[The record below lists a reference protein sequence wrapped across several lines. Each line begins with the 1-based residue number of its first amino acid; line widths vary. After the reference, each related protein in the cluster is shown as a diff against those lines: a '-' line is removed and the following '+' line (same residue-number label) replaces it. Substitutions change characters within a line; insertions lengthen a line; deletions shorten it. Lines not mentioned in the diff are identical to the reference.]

1 MDYIDYY
8 QVLGVPRKASSEE
21 IKKAYRKL
29 ARKYHPDVNPG
40 DKEAERKFKQANEA
54 HEVLSDPEK
63 RKKYDQY
70 GKDWEQAEAFE
81 QARQQQQQSRSGE
94 PFGKGGF
101 TYSGE
106 GDFSDFFEQVFGR
119 GDPFSGGQTGF
130 GRGRRRSF
138 KGQDFE
144 AELHLSLTDVL
155 EDRKQVLNVNGNNI
169 RLTIPAGVRDGQT
182 IRIKGQGGPGFEGGP
197 AGDLLITFRIAE
209 APGFRRE
216 EDDLHTEHQ
225 IDLFTALLGGT
236 AEIETLHGKVAMK
249 IPAGTSGGK
258 VLRLKGKGVPVYK
271 KSGVFGDLY
280 VRLAV
285 DIPAHLSEEEK
296 KLIRNWQHIRNRQA

>member
-1 MDYIDYY
+1 MDFIDYY
-8 QVLGVPRKASSEE
+8 QVLGVPKQASTEE

-40 DKEAERKFKQANEA
+40 DKEAEAKFKQANEA

-70 GKDWEQAEAFE
+70 GKDWEHAEAFE
-81 QARQQQQQSRSGE
+81 QARRQQQSQSGQR
-94 PFGKGGF
+94 FGSGGF

-106 GDFSDFFEQVFGR
+106 GDFSDFFEQFFGG
-119 GDPFSGGQTGF
+119 GDPFAGERSGF

-144 AELHLSLTDVL
+144 AELHLSLKDVL
-155 EDRKQVLNVNGNNI
+155 EDRKQVLTVNGNHI

-182 IRIKGQGGPGFEGGP
+182 IRIKEQGGPGFEGGP

-216 EDDLHTEHQ
+216 GDDLHTEHQ

-236 AEIETLHGKVAMK
+236 AEIETLQGKVAMK
-249 IPAGTSGGK
+249 IPPGTSGGK
-258 VLRLKGKGVPVYK
+258 VLRLKGKGVQVYK
-271 KSGVFGDLY
+271 RPGAFGDLY

-285 DIPAHLSEEEK
+285 DIPTRLSEEEK
-296 KLIRNWQHIRNRQA
+296 ELIRNWQHIRNRQV